1 MTAPG
6 PTVGAPDPTVAGPGP
21 VTDGPGAPGVVE
33 EATRVVD
40 RASAEA
46 GETAG
51 RGGGAP
57 DPARPRRWVP
67 WTALAVYAALRVAA
81 VVAMAVTAAA
91 SHVGLLSKL
100 DIWDGEWFL
109 RIVRHGYPAHLPEAH
124 GHVTANPT
132 AFFPALPLLTRALDV
147 TGLPAGWS
155 ILVISAV
162 TGAVAVY
169 GVGLLARHLKD
180 DDAGR
185 RSALLF
191 AVVPGA
197 FAFSLGYSEGIVI
210 TCVSLGLLAL
220 LRRRWWLAGVLGAVA
235 TAASPVGLA
244 FVVSCAWCAGR
255 SIVKERRYG
264 ALVAPLIA
272 PLGFVAFMVYLRIH
286 TGTFSAWR
294 LTERGGWKSYP
305 SADYPFRILWTFLRN
320 PLSPT
325 LTGQILVVGTVVA
338 VIGVV
343 LMVRERQPVPVLL
356 YGFGVVASAAFSE
369 PVGLRPRFLMLAFPM
384 VIALGTRY
392 EGRTHRVLV
401 AVSSALL
408 VAMTVLELSSWAVFP

>member
-1 MTAPG
+1 
-6 PTVGAPDPTVAGPGP
+6 
-21 VTDGPGAPGVVE
+21 
-33 EATRVVD
+33 
-40 RASAEA
+40 
-46 GETAG
+46 
-51 RGGGAP
+51 
-57 DPARPRRWVP
+57 
-67 WTALAVYAALRVAA
+67 
-81 VVAMAVTAAA
+81 
-91 SHVGLLSKL
+91 
-100 DIWDGEWFL
+100 
-109 RIVRHGYPAHLPEAH
+109 
-124 GHVTANPT
+124 
-132 AFFPALPLLTRALDV
+132 
-147 TGLPAGWS
+147 
-155 ILVISAV
+155 
-162 TGAVAVY
+162 
-169 GVGLLARHLKD
+169 
-180 DDAGR
+180 
-185 RSALLF
+185 
-191 AVVPGA
+191 
-197 FAFSLGYSEGIVI
+197 
-210 TCVSLGLLAL
+210 
-220 LRRRWWLAGVLGAVA
+220 
-235 TAASPVGLA
+235 
-244 FVVSCAWCAGR
+244 
-255 SIVKERRYG
+255 
-264 ALVAPLIA
+264 LIA

-401 AVSSALL
+401 AVSAALL